1 MDTTIVIIDM
11 HCDALLPSGYSS
23 SGGGNKYSRNLMKLL
38 LSHNIS
44 FLYFTEQTYPELDSY
59 LQLGANAAVYRIPM
73 LGTDFEKDSPKYR
86 DKALSF
92 IQSVLDLS
100 LIHI

>member
-1 MDTTIVIIDM
+1 MDTTLVIIDM

-44 FLYFTEQTYPELDSY
+44 FLYFTEQSYPELDSY
-59 LQLGANAAVYRIPM
+59 LQLSPNAAVYRIPM
-73 LGTDFEKDSPKYR
+73 LGADLDRK
-86 DKALSF
+86 
-92 IQSVLDLS
+92 SVV
-100 LIHI
+100 